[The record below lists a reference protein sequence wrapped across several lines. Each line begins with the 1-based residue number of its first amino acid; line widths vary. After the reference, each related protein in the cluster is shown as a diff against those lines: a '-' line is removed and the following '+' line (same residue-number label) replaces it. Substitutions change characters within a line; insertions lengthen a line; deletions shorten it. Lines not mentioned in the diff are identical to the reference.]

1 METPNYFLFAPDPPE
16 RFHWTQKGREV
27 PGPRFARQGIAIDTL
42 RTADDIEDAVTCVI
56 QAEFAELT
64 PHQQTDR
71 HRINQIYDLQF
82 VTDPL
87 RGVPP
92 EPLESRRAARNAVMR
107 QITQRLRDLHR

>member
-1 METPNYFLFAPDPPE
+1 METPNYFLIDPHHPE
-16 RFHWTQKGREV
+16 RFRWTQKGREV
-27 PGPRFARQGIAIDTL
+27 LGPRFARQGIAIDTL
-42 RTADDIEDAVTCVI
+42 STADDIEDAMTDVI

-71 HRINQIYDLQF
+71 DRINRIYDLQF

-92 EPLESRRAARNAVMR
+92 EPLESRRAARNAVLR
-107 QITQRLRDLHR
+107 EITQRLRDLHR